1 MLRIKILKYFLIFFF
16 LLNDSQLYGKISNSV
31 VITVGNLPI
40 TYLDIV
46 KEMKF
51 VSIISKNKLDDS
63 NKEQIKNI
71 AAKSLIQRKI
81 KELEINKHKVK
92 NFSRVDLE
100 KLTKKIYLNIGT
112 NKDGLKKILEI
123 NNLNFEDLEKRFEID
138 LKWNTLIFELYK
150 NKVVLNMNEIEEKIN
165 SEIMKLDRKN
175 TVLLSEIEVSLPEK
189 NLQLFIDKIKEDISN
204 EGFENIAKKISI
216 SESAEKGGNL
226 GWIDESKLSN
236 KIFENIKEIKVNEIG
251 EAIILE
257 NSLIIIKKNGEK
269 LKDQDFENIKNR
281 IIRTEKE
288 KKLKMF
294 SNSHYSNLER
304 ITQINFL

>member
-1 MLRIKILKYFLIFFF
+1 MLRIKVLKYFLIFFF

-46 KEMKF
+46 KEMTF

-100 KLTKKIYLNIGT
+100 KLTKKIYLNLGT

-269 LKDQDFENIKNR
+269 LKDRDFENIKNR

>member
-46 KEMKF
+46 KEMTF

-100 KLTKKIYLNIGT
+100 KLTKKIYLNLGT
-112 NKDGLKKILEI
+112 NGL
-123 NNLNFEDLEKRFEID
+123 
-138 LKWNTLIFELYK
+138 
-150 NKVVLNMNEIEEKIN
+150 
-165 SEIMKLDRKN
+165 IM
-175 TVLLSEIEVSLPEK
+175 S
-189 NLQLFIDKIKEDISN
+189 
-204 EGFENIAKKISI
+204 
-216 SESAEKGGNL
+216 
-226 GWIDESKLSN
+226 
-236 KIFENIKEIKVNEIG
+236 
-251 EAIILE
+251 
-257 NSLIIIKKNGEK
+257 
-269 LKDQDFENIKNR
+269 
-281 IIRTEKE
+281 
-288 KKLKMF
+288 
-294 SNSHYSNLER
+294 
-304 ITQINFL
+304 

>member
-46 KEMKF
+46 KEMTF

-100 KLTKKIYLNIGT
+100 KLTKKIYLNLGT